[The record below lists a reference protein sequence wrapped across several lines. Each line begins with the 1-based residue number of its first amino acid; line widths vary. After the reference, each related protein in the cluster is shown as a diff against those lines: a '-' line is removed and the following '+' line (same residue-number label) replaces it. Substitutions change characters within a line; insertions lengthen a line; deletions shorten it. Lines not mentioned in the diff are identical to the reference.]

1 MSDVINQFGTESEES
16 IVVSK
21 NQCKNANYLQNRV
34 LLNKWALGM
43 IRKLQKEEETET
55 GKEAKSVKRIMA
67 KLQSPTAALE
77 ALATLIN
84 K

>member
-1 MSDVINQFGTESEES
+1 
-16 IVVSK
+16 
-21 NQCKNANYLQNRV
+21 
-34 LLNKWALGM
+34 M

-55 GKEAKSVKRIMA
+55 SKEAKSVKRIMA

>member
-1 MSDVINQFGTESEES
+1 
-16 IVVSK
+16 
-21 NQCKNANYLQNRV
+21 
-34 LLNKWALGM
+34 
-43 IRKLQKEEETET
+43 
-55 GKEAKSVKRIMA
+55 VKRIMA

>member
-1 MSDVINQFGTESEES
+1 
-16 IVVSK
+16 
-21 NQCKNANYLQNRV
+21 
-34 LLNKWALGM
+34 M
-43 IRKLQKEEETET
+43 IRKLQKEETET
-55 GKEAKSVKRIMA
+55 GKKAKSVKRIMA

>member
-1 MSDVINQFGTESEES
+1 MRLSFKGCS
-16 IVVSK
+16 
-21 NQCKNANYLQNRV
+21 
-34 LLNKWALGM
+34 GM
-43 IRKLQKEEETET
+43 CLTNDDIRTRT

-67 KLQSPTAALE
+67 KLQSPSAALE